1 MPRCSIIIPVYNRA
15 SLTDQCLRALVAS
28 GSESVDYE
36 IIVVDDDS
44 TDSTRQFLA
53 SYGDSIHIVRH
64 TANTGFATACNDGA
78 AIASGE
84 YLVFLNNDTI
94 PTTGWLEALVRYADR
109 HSDAAVVGSKLLFPN
124 DTIQHAG
131 VAICQDHYP
140 RHLYAGFPADHP
152 AVNKSRCFQIVT
164 AGCALMRRELFEQVG
179 GFDVAFHN
187 GYEDVDLCLRLG
199 ERGYE
204 IHYCHESVLYHL
216 ESVSEGRFAHDKENV
231 RLYRSRWAQRVQPDD
246 MCYYLEDGLLN
257 VVYGKLYPIQLAISP
272 LLALTDVDERERQ
285 ADQLLSVRARQV
297 GELLK
302 ETIRLTVHVGEARLG
317 MSGALPIELQRRQE
331 LSVEHAAVWREG
343 AELQQMALGQS
354 GLSRMPPA
362 RAKSIP
368 SREDDLQAML
378 LNVHDQLLQR
388 DDQIQALIYD
398 LQVALA
404 ALRPYAPDG
413 GAAVDATSR
422 SFAPSKYLGYRQL
435 VHRIREVV
443 RMHLPDDAQV
453 IVVSKGDD
461 VLLDLGGRLAQHFPQ
476 DEDGA
481 YAGYYPADS
490 CAAIDHLETLRARGG
505 DFLLFPNTA
514 FWWLDHYAEFREHL
528 EVRYQRIWRDNSCII
543 YRLFEL
549 ASDGVGAQAQN
560 NHNYWLVGKEE

>member
-1 MPRCSIIIPVYNRA
+1 MPRCSIIIPVYNYA
-15 SLTDQCLRALVAS
+15 SLTDQCLSALVAS
-28 GSESVDYE
+28 GSQSVDYE

-44 TDSTRQFLA
+44 TDSTWQLLA

-64 TANTGFATACNDGA
+64 TTNTGFATACNDGA

-94 PTTGWLEALVRYADR
+94 PTTGWLEALVRYAD
-109 HSDAAVVGSKLLFPN
+109 HHPDAAVVGSKLLFPN

-131 VAICQDHYP
+131 VAICQDHNP

-152 AVNKSRCFQIVT
+152 AVNKSRRVQIVT
-164 AGCALMRRELFEQVG
+164 AGCALIRRELFERMG
-179 GFDVAFHN
+179 GFDPTFRN
-187 GYEDVDLCLRLG
+187 GYEDVDLCLRLS

-231 RLYRSRWAQRVQPDD
+231 RLYRSRWAERVQPDD
-246 MCYYLEDGLLN
+246 MRYYLEDGLLK

-272 LLALTDVDERERQ
+272 LLALPDVDDHERQ

-302 ETIRLTVHVGEARLG
+302 ETIRLTVLMGEAGLG
-317 MSGALPIELQRRQE
+317 MPSAQPIELQRRQE
-331 LSVEHAAVWREG
+331 LNVEHEVAWRAV
-343 AELQQMALGQS
+343 AELQQVALGQS
-354 GLSRMPPA
+354 GQPGMPAA
-362 RAKSIP
+362 RDKSP
-368 SREDDLQAML
+368 SSREEDLQAML
-378 LNVHDQLLQR
+378 LNAHDRLLHR
-388 DDQIQALIYD
+388 DDEIQAALYD

-404 ALRPYAPDG
+404 ALQPYAPDG
-413 GAAVDATSR
+413 GAAVDTTSR

-435 VHRIREVV
+435 VHRIRQVV

-461 VLLDLGGRLAQHFPQ
+461 DLLDLDGRPAQHFPQ
-476 DEDGA
+476 EQDGG

-490 CAAIDHLETLRARGG
+490 CAAMDHLETLRARGG
-505 DFLLFPNTA
+505 DFLLFPKIA
-514 FWWLDHYAEFREHL
+514 FWWLDHYVEFR
-528 EVRYQRIWRDNSCII
+528 RYLDARYRCIWNDENCII
-543 YRLFEL
+543 YWLSEPE
-549 ASDGVGAQAQN
+549 SDRIGVQAQN
-560 NHNYWLVGKEE
+560 DNGCWLVGKEG